1 VTQLAATPPPAAD
14 LLTAWEVGRH
24 ASTAQRS
31 VLLLGA
37 LAPQLDGDALLG
49 LSLGDRDARLLAAH
63 RQLFGPELEC
73 VVRCPACGADLELAL
88 AVDALPA
95 SAADDAEAV
104 VETGEWRVVVRAL
117 TLGDVLDAG
126 AAEDL
131 AAARRVLLARAVVSA
146 TGPEEALPAA
156 VEAAVE
162 AELERRNPTGA
173 LELGLR
179 CPDCEHDWTAPL
191 DLPAY
196 IWAEVDGWAQR
207 TLIEVHALA
216 TAYGWRE
223 ADILA
228 LSVPRR
234 AVYLELAGHG

>member
-14 LLTAWEVGRH
+14 LLTAWEVGRR

-162 AELERRNPTGA
+162 AELP
-173 LELGLR
+173 GLR
-179 CPDCEHDWTAPL
+179 ARL
-191 DLPAY
+191 DRAAGPARLHLGRGRRLGAADADRGPRAGDGLRLARGRHPR
-196 IWAEVDGWAQR
+196 AERPA
-207 TLIEVHALA
+207 
-216 TAYGWRE
+216 
-223 ADILA
+223 
-228 LSVPRR
+228 PRR
-234 AVYLELAGHG
+234 LPGAGRPWLSTWPGSPPA